1 MKRVGKGKD
10 WARTVVE
17 RMKQAV
23 GAKSQTELAKILG
36 IAQGSLASSLKEGRI
51 PDNWVVNV
59 CLISNT
65 TPAYLLKGEPKPG
78 QIAAAIEPGDPA
90 VRARLLDVRHKAT
103 IRNAQLRLIVAW
115 MDETYGDDDEQA
127 ILLLDDM
134 RRHYPSFERYFQRW
148 AEKKQPGGGG
158 QDTRISCPD
167 QDEKKVEGC

>member
-1 MKRVGKGKD
+1 MNKSFTDRLKS
-10 WARTVVE
+10 
-17 RMKQAV
+17 AV
-23 GAKSQTELAKILG
+23 NGRDIAPVAKKCGVSE
-36 IAQGSLASSLKEGRI
+36 GSFR
-51 PDNWVVNV
+51 
-59 CLISNT
+59 
-65 TPAYLLKGEPKPG
+65 AYLAGRSKPGLEIIIKIAHGLGVSVGWLAAGEGEPEQG
-78 QIAAAIEPGDPA
+78 RVAAAIEPGDPA